1 MILLRQK
8 KGKAPRKNKGDT
20 VDKMNGTYE
29 VIINGET
36 TLATTNFQ
44 QAATLFDFYRNR
56 KRLFNIREI
65 ILLNAEQQF
74 FFEG

>member
-1 MILLRQK
+1 
-8 KGKAPRKNKGDT
+8 
-20 VDKMNGTYE
+20 MNGTYE